1 MTDPLT
7 RSVRRS
13 VWWGWGDPAEAH
25 PLPAAGWAALRDELG
40 LPPSVAPRGPVD
52 LARVRLPASA
62 LPPSV
67 RTALEDVVGPA
78 HVSDERLDRVE
89 HARGKS
95 YPDLRRLRDGDAS
108 TAPDAVVVPATDTEV
123 AAVLEVCARE
133 DVAVVPFGG
142 GTSVVGGVTP
152 DRGGHRAVV
161 SLDLRRL
168 TGLVRVDPVSRTA
181 TLRAGTRG
189 PDAEAALR
197 PHGLT
202 LGHYPQSH
210 QQATVGGYVATRS
223 AGQASTG
230 YGRVDDLVLGAR
242 LETPTG
248 TLVVGGRS
256 PASAAGPG
264 LLDLVVGSEGALGVV
279 TEATLAVHPVP
290 TAKAHACVAF
300 ASFDDA
306 VDAVRGLVQDLD
318 RGAVPEVCRLSDP
331 DETRVQLTL
340 AGRSGA
346 ALRRWLVARGADRPC
361 LLVLVWEG
369 TSTDAVRRRRQECL
383 RLLASRGARRLP
395 GSVARAWEAGRFA
408 APYLRDELMSRGVL
422 VDTLETATTWDRLLP
437 LYRSLRDALQQSF
450 SHLGTP
456 AIVQCHVSHVYP
468 TGASLYLTF
477 AAREAADPLAQ
488 WTRAK
493 SAASEVISQGGG
505 TITHHHAVG
514 TDHLPWLEPE
524 IGAVGARLL
533 RAVRAELDPSGVM
546 NPGTLVPA
554 PPGVRA

>member
-1 MTDPLT
+1 
-7 RSVRRS
+7 VRRS

-40 LPPSVAPRGPVD
+40 VPAEPPVPPVD
-52 LARVRLPASA
+52 LADVRLPSSA
-62 LPPSV
+62 LPAGA
-67 RTALEDVVGPA
+67 RAALEDVVGA
-78 HVSDERLDRVE
+78 AFVTSERLDRVE

-95 YPDLRRLRDGDAS
+95 YPDLRRLRDGDAG
-108 TAPDAVVVPATDTEV
+108 TAPDAVVLPGSADEV
-123 AAVLEVCARE
+123 GAVLRVCAE
-133 DVAVVPFGG
+133 HDVAVVPFGG

-152 DRGGHRAVV
+152 DRGTHRAVV

-168 TGLVRVDPVSRTA
+168 TGLVRVDTVSRTA
-181 TLRAGTRG
+181 TFRAGTRG

-210 QQATVGGYVATRS
+210 QQATIGGYVATRS

-248 TLVVGGRS
+248 TFEPGGRS

-290 TAKAHACVAF
+290 AATAHACVAF
-300 ASFDDA
+300 GSFADA
-306 VDAVRGLVQDLD
+306 VDALRGLVQDLG
-318 RGAVPEVCRLSDP
+318 RGAVPEVCRLSDAE
-331 DETRVQLTL
+331 ETRLQLTL
-340 AGRSGA
+340 AGRRGA
-346 ALRRWLVARGADRPC
+346 ALRRWLAARGAAEPC

-369 TSTDAVRRRRQECL
+369 PSERAVRRRQRECL
-383 RLLASRGARRLP
+383 ALLRSRGAHRLP
-395 GSVARAWEAGRFA
+395 ASVARSWQAGRFA

-437 LYRSLRDALQQSF
+437 LHDRVRTALLRSLTGSGA
-450 SHLGTP
+450 P

-477 AAREAADPLAQ
+477 VTREEADPVAQ
-488 WTRAK
+488 WSRAK
-493 SAASEVISQGGG
+493 SAASEAISQGGG

-514 TDHLPWLEPE
+514 TDHLPWLEHE

-533 RAVRAELDPSGVM
+533 RAVRGELDPSGVM

-554 PPGVRA
+554 AVAAERV

>member
-40 LPPSVAPRGPVD
+40 VAPAPPVPPVD
-52 LARVRLPASA
+52 LAQVRLPPSA
-62 LPPSV
+62 LPACV
-67 RTALEDVVGPA
+67 RAALESVVGVA
-78 HVSDERLDRVE
+78 HVSEERLDRVE

-95 YPDLRRLRDGDAS
+95 YPDLRRLRDGDAG
-108 TAPDAVVVPATDTEV
+108 TAPDAVVVPGCTEEV
-123 AAVLEVCARE
+123 AAVLRVCAE
-133 DVAVVPFGG
+133 QDVAVVPFGG

-152 DRGGHRAVV
+152 DRGGHRAVI

-168 TGLVRVDPVSRTA
+168 AGLVRVDRVSRTA

-189 PDAEAALR
+189 PEAEAALR

-230 YGRVDDLVLGAR
+230 YGRIDDLVLGAR

-248 TLVVGGRS
+248 TLELGGRS

-264 LLDLVVGSEGALGVV
+264 LLDLVVGSEGVLGVV

-290 TAKAHACVAF
+290 VATAHACVAF
-300 ASFDDA
+300 SSFDDA
-306 VDAVRGLVQDLD
+306 VDAVRGLVQELG
-318 RGAVPEVCRLSDP
+318 RGAVPDVCRLCDP
-331 DETRVQLTL
+331 EETRVQLTL
-340 AGRSGA
+340 AGRAGA
-346 ALRRWLVARGADRPC
+346 ALRRWLAARGATQPC

-369 TSTDAVRRRRQECL
+369 ASTGAVRRRRRECL
-383 RLLASRGARRLP
+383 RLLTARGARRLP
-395 GSVARAWEAGRFA
+395 ASLARSWQAGRFA

-437 LYRSLRDALQQSF
+437 LYQSVRTALVQSF
-450 SHLGTP
+450 SDAGTP
-456 AIVQCHVSHVYP
+456 GIVQCHVSHVYP

-477 AAREAADPLAQ
+477 VAREEPDPVTQ

-493 SAASEVISQGGG
+493 TAASEAISQGGG
-505 TITHHHAVG
+505 TISHHHAVG
-514 TDHLPWLEPE
+514 TDHLPWLERE
-524 IGAVGARLL
+524 IGSVGARLL

-546 NPGTLVPA
+546 NPGTLVP
-554 PPGVRA
+554 GG